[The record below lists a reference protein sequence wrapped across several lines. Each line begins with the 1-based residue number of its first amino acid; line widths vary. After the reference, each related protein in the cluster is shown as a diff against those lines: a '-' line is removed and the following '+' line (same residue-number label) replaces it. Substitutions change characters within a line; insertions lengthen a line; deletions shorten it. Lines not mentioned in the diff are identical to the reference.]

1 MKKYLRPLGLILA
14 LALLTA
20 GVCAASSGDSVISLS
35 YLRDT
40 FFPKAVQAG
49 EEAGNKLLQETYD
62 KEKARLDAALNGS
75 GGSVGAGSSSDTLQ
89 RRDWSDGQIITLS
102 TGSGFLMLDGS
113 ATLVH
118 TGAVVDVTAGAEV
131 TSGSALVKNHRYLVG
146 ENTDTAVTIR
156 SGEAA
161 LGVQGSYTLTP
172 GKSQHTPFYDVSQ
185 SDWFYTP
192 VGYAY
197 EKGLFSG
204 MDANHF
210 SPGSP
215 MNRAMLMSV
224 LHRLAGSPGTIAQVS
239 FTDVPAGSWYAQAV
253 VWGAAQG
260 ITSGKGGGLFDPDGL
275 VTREQAVAMMYNYA
289 VQYMRL
295 TPGAGADLSRYADLS
310 SLSGWAQ
317 PAMAWAV
324 EQGIISGVTN
334 GTTLTLDPQR
344 SATRAEMATM
354 LRAFCE
360 NIL

>member
-1 MKKYLRPLGLILA
+1 MKKYLRPLGLVLA
-14 LALLTA
+14 FAVLTA
-20 GVCAASSGDSVISLS
+20 GAYAAASGDSLVSLS

-40 FFPKAVQAG
+40 FFPKAVQTG
-49 EEAGNKLLQETYD
+49 EEAGNKALQETYD
-62 KEKARLDAALNGS
+62 KARQQLDAVHGGS
-75 GGSVGAGSSSDTLQ
+75 GGSASGTGSDTLQ
-89 RRDWSDGQIITLS
+89 RRTWTDGQIITLP
-102 TGSGFLMLDGS
+102 TGAGFLMLDGS
-113 ATLVH
+113 ATVVH
-118 TGAVVDVTAGAEV
+118 TGAVIDVTAGVEAP
-131 TSGSALVKNHRYLVG
+131 SGSPLAQNHRYLVG
-146 ENTDTAVTIR
+146 ENTEAAVTVR

-172 GKSQHTPFYDVSQ
+172 GKGQHTPFYDVSQ
-185 SDWFYTP
+185 TDWYYAP

-224 LHRLAGSPGTIAQVS
+224 LHRLAGTPAPAAQLS
-239 FTDVPAGSWYAQAV
+239 FSDVAGNSWYAQAV
-253 VWGAAQG
+253 LWGASQG
-260 ITSGKGGGLFDPDGL
+260 ITSGTGNGRFSPDGQ

-289 VQYMRL
+289 VRYMGL
-295 TPGAGADLSRYADLS
+295 SAGSGADLSKYADLNRLS
-310 SLSGWAQ
+310 SWAR

-324 EQGIISGVTN
+324 EQGIISGVTS
-334 GTTLTLDPQR
+334 GSALTLDPQR

>member
-1 MKKYLRPLGLILA
+1 MKNFLRPLGLA
-14 LALLTA
+14 LAFMMLTA
-20 GVCAASSGDSVISLS
+20 GAYAVASGDSVVSLS
-35 YLRDT
+35 YLQST

-49 EEAGNKLLQETYD
+49 EEVGNQALQKTYD
-62 KEKARLDAALNGS
+62 SAKAQLDAVHGGAGE
-75 GGSVGAGSSSDTLQ
+75 GGSGSSSDTLQ
-89 RRDWSDGQIITLS
+89 RRTWTDGQIISLS
-102 TGSGFLMLDGS
+102 TGAGFLMLDGS
-113 ATLVH
+113 ATVVH
-118 TGAVVDVTAGAEV
+118 TGAVIDVTAGTEV
-131 TSGSALVKNHRYLVG
+131 SSGSALAQNHRYVVG
-146 ENTDTAVTIR
+146 ENTDAAVTIR

-161 LGVQGSYTLTP
+161 LGVQGGYSLTP
-172 GKSQHTPFYDVSQ
+172 GKGQHTPFYDVSQ
-185 SDWFYTP
+185 TDWFYTP

-224 LHRLAGSPGTIAQVS
+224 FHRLAGSPGTIAQVS

-289 VQYMRL
+289 VTYMGL
-295 TPGAGADLSRYADLS
+295 SAGTGADLSGYADLS
-310 SLSGWAQ
+310 RLSSWAR

-324 EQGIISGVTN
+324 EQGVISGVTN
-334 GTTLTLDPQR
+334 GSTLTLEPQR